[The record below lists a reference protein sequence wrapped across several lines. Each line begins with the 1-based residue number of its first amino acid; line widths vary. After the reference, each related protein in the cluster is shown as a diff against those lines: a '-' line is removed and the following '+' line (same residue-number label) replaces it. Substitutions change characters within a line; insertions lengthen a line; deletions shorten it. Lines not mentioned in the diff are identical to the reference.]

1 MGSELIVPVL
11 AAGPFR
17 LRPFRQTD
25 LDLIREAAQDPYI
38 PLITTVPAVF
48 TEDEG
53 RQFIERQWS
62 RAQQGTGYSFAIA
75 DAASDRA
82 VGQAGLWLQP
92 VGHGRADVGYWVTA
106 SARGQGAAA
115 HAVAAIAAWA
125 LGELRIPRLELC
137 VEPWNQASIRTAEK
151 SGFQREGL
159 LRSWQVVGGER
170 KDMIMYSLLPTDRR
184 ALPHRPKTGLCH

>member
-17 LRPFRQTD
+17 LRPFRLTD
-25 LDLIREAAQDPYI
+25 ADLIRKAAQDPYI

-62 RAQQGTGYSFAIA
+62 RARQGIGYSFAIA
-75 DAASDRA
+75 HATSDRA
-82 VGQAGLWLQP
+82 IAQAGLWLQAI
-92 VGHGRADVGYWVTA
+92 GLGRAAVGYWVTA
-106 SARGQGAAA
+106 SARGNGAAA
-115 HAVAAIAAWA
+115 HAVAAIARWA
-125 LGELRIPRLELC
+125 LRELRIPRLELY

-151 SGFQREGL
+151 AGFRREGL
-159 LRSWQVVGGER
+159 MRSWQAAGGER
-170 KDMIMYSLLPTDRR
+170 KDMIMYSLLPTG
-184 ALPHRPKTGLCH
+184 H